1 MTTAPAA
8 AETTIDLL
16 FAGTVFCDL
25 VFAGVTLP
33 EPGAE
38 VYATDF
44 TMSPGGV
51 ATRAVAGARLG
62 SRTALLS
69 QLGDDFIGQYLFG
82 ALAVEPNLDVARIRR
97 QAGFKSP
104 VTVALTGQHERQ
116 FITYQEPA
124 HPLEWAPER
133 PPVAAIHV
141 SIEHELPDW
150 VDRLRGCGT
159 TVYGGVGWDPSGL
172 WSRTTLDRL
181 AQVDVFVPN
190 EAEARRYTG
199 TADVCAAARTLG
211 REVGLAV
218 VTRGGRGVVA
228 YDAATDSLI
237 EEPAVRV
244 PALDPTGAGDIFVAS
259 LMSTEQLGWPL
270 DERLRL
276 ASLCGAMSVRTLGGA
291 TSAPRPADILEF
303 LDQTDP
309 PGDWATIRSWVA
321 TTTNRCS

>member
-1 MTTAPAA
+1 MTTAPTAVL
-8 AETTIDLL
+8 TPVDLL

-25 VFAGVTLP
+25 VFAGVMLP

-82 ALAVEPNLDVARIRR
+82 ALSVEPNLDVGWLRR
-97 QAGFKSP
+97 QPGFRSP
-104 VTVALTGQHERQ
+104 VTVSLTGQHERQ

-124 HPLEWAPER
+124 GPLEWSCGR
-133 PPVAAIHV
+133 PPVAATHV
-141 SIEHELPDW
+141 SIEHDLPAW
-150 VDRLRGCGT
+150 VGRLRGCGT
-159 TVYGGVGWDPSGL
+159 TVYGGVGWDPTGL
-172 WSRTTLDRL
+172 WSAATLDRL
-181 AQVDVFVPN
+181 SQVDVFVPN

-199 TADVCAAARTLG
+199 ATDVGAAARALAQL
-211 REVGLAV
+211 VGLVV
-218 VTRGGRGVVA
+218 VTRAGHGVVA
-228 YDAATDSLI
+228 YDSANDTLI

-244 PALDPTGAGDIFVAS
+244 PAVDPTGAGDIFVAS
-259 LMSTEQLGWPL
+259 LMSTERLGWPL

-276 ASLCGAMSVRTLGGA
+276 AALCGAMSVRTLGGA
-291 TSAPRPADILEF
+291 ASAPRPADILEF
-303 LDQTDP
+303 LDQMDP
-309 PGDWATIRSWVA
+309 PGDWATIWSWA
-321 TTTNRCS
+321 TAADGRYR